1 MDNALFYRASHSEM
15 SNNDS
20 SQTKAPTRF
29 DSPETLGRDSNQLNR
44 SDADSGKLLER
55 QSKVA
60 EANPEDPE
68 TRRLE
73 YHVLKKK
80 LLERNAC
87 LGYRSESGKLYNVHT
102 GIGLDV
108 NVIKDL

>member
-1 MDNALFYRASHSEM
+1 M
-15 SNNDS
+15 SNTDF
-20 SQTKAPTRF
+20 SQLKTPTGTHP
-29 DSPETLGRDSNQLNR
+29 PETLGRDSNQSNR
-44 SDADSGKLLER
+44 SDAHSGELLER

-73 YHVLKKK
+73 YHALKK
-80 LLERNAC
+80 LLERNAY
-87 LGYRSESGKLYNVHT
+87 LGYRSESEKLYNVHT